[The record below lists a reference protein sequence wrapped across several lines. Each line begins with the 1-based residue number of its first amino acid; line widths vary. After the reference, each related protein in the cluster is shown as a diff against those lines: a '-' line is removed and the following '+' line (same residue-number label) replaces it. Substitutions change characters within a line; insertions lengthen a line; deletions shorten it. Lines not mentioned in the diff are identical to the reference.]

1 MTKNKKLKPPK
12 PPKLPKPPKRSKPPK
27 PPKPS
32 KESKPGKVSNSI
44 EVKVRLPITKVSVM
58 SLLLA
63 GLLSLMG
70 YAGYLGVNSIW
81 KFTHPQFNVSFDA
94 LKSLDYI
101 ARGVSIPPIPGPLF
115 NTPDAPTIEAQ
126 TNYLK
131 AINEYEVEFRT
142 QYPQSKLLNLSDN
155 ELFNLGTSFCS
166 AKKEAIE
173 KSGDFSREEIVKNF
187 QAKYVLRYP
196 GIQGLGV
203 YLDAIAQRAFDQLCG
218 GI

>member
-1 MTKNKKLKPPK
+1 MTKNKKPKPPK
-12 PPKLPKPPKRSKPPK
+12 PPKSSKPPK
-27 PPKPS
+27 PDKAV
-32 KESKPGKVSNSI
+32 KPGKASNAI
-44 EVKVRLPITKVSVM
+44 EVKVRLPVTKVSIM
-58 SLLLA
+58 SLILV
-63 GLLSLMG
+63 GLLTLMG

-115 NTPDAPTIEAQ
+115 NTPDAPTIEAR

-155 ELFNLGTSFCS
+155 ELFNIGTSFCT

-173 KSGDFSREEIVKNF
+173 KSGDFSREEIVKTF

>member
-1 MTKNKKLKPPK
+1 MTKNKKPK
-12 PPKLPKPPKRSKPPK
+12 APKAPKQSKPQK
-27 PPKPS
+27 R
-32 KESKPGKVSNSI
+32 GKSSNVI
-44 EVKVRLPITKVSVM
+44 EVNVRLPITKVSLT

-63 GLLSLMG
+63 CLIGLMG
-70 YAGYLGVNSIW
+70 YAGYLGVSSIW
-81 KFTHPQFNVSFDA
+81 KFTHPQFNVSLDA

-115 NTPDAPTIEAQ
+115 NTPDAPTSEAKA
-126 TNYLK
+126 NYLK
-131 AINEYEVEFRT
+131 AVNEYEVEFRT

-155 ELFNLGTSFCS
+155 ELFNIGNAFCT

-173 KSGDFSREEIVKNF
+173 KSGDFSREEIVETF
-187 QAKYVLRYP
+187 QATFVLRYP
-196 GIQGLGV
+196 GIEGLGV

>member
-1 MTKNKKLKPPK
+1 MTKNKKPK
-12 PPKLPKPPKRSKPPK
+12 PPKPPKRSKPPK
-27 PPKPS
+27 PPKQGKAPKPG
-32 KESKPGKVSNSI
+32 KESKSI
-44 EVKVRLPITKVSVM
+44 EVKVRLPITKVSIM

-115 NTPDAPTIEAQ
+115 NTPDAPTSDAKA
-126 TNYLK
+126 NYLK

-142 QYPQSKLLNLSDN
+142 QFPQSKLLNLSDN
-155 ELFNLGTSFCS
+155 ELFNIGTAFCS

-173 KSGDFSREEIVKNF
+173 KSGNFSREEIVEAF
-187 QAKYVLRYP
+187 QGKYVLRYP
-196 GIQGLGV
+196 GIEGLGV

>member
-12 PPKLPKPPKRSKPPK
+12 PPKRSKSPKPR
-27 PPKPS
+27 
-32 KESKPGKVSNSI
+32 KEPKPGKVSNSI

-63 GLLSLMG
+63 GLLTLMG

-115 NTPDAPTIEAQ
+115 NTSDAPTIEAQ

-131 AINEYEVEFRT
+131 AINEYEVEFRS

-155 ELFNLGTSFCS
+155 ELFNIGTSFCA

-173 KSGDFSREEIVKNF
+173 KSGDFSREEIVKTF

-196 GIQGLGV
+196 VIQGLGV

>member
-1 MTKNKKLKPPK
+1 VTKNKKLKPPK
-12 PPKLPKPPKRSKPPK
+12 PLKRSK

-63 GLLSLMG
+63 GLLTLMG

-115 NTPDAPTIEAQ
+115 NTPDAPTIEAK

-142 QYPQSKLLNLSDN
+142 QYPKSKLLNLSDN

-196 GIQGLGV
+196 GIEGLGV

>member
-12 PPKLPKPPKRSKPPK
+12 PLKRSK

-63 GLLSLMG
+63 GLLTLMG

-115 NTPDAPTIEAQ
+115 NTPDAPTIEAK

-142 QYPQSKLLNLSDN
+142 QYPKSKLLNLSDN

-196 GIQGLGV
+196 GIEGLGV